1 LTGLNNRRFLERH
14 LARLIDDARARRSPL
29 ALMIV
34 DIDHFKRVNDT
45 FGHDVGD
52 EILKAFSQ
60 RLRAVIR
67 AGDLLCRLGGEEFV
81 MVLPGADSAN
91 AASIAERAR
100 LAIEQEDFAV
110 ASASRPL
117 AITAS
122 IGLAEGGET
131 QDWRELY
138 RRADQ
143 ALYRAKTEGR
153 NRVNAAA

>member
-1 LTGLNNRRFLERH
+1 
-14 LARLIDDARARRSPL
+14 
-29 ALMIV
+29 
-34 DIDHFKRVNDT
+34 
-45 FGHDVGD
+45 
-52 EILKAFSQ
+52 
-60 RLRAVIR
+60 
-67 AGDLLCRLGGEEFV
+67 LGGEEFV
-81 MVLPGADSAN
+81 MVLPGADAAN

-122 IGLAEGGET
+122 IGLAECGDVA
-131 QDWRELY
+131 DWRELY
-138 RRADQ
+138 RRADK